1 LKRFLFYIAL
11 CIPFLIFSQEEKSAQ
26 ENPFDLKLKGL
37 LFGDIYYVQ
46 KSHIPEA
53 NEIGGAVMRR
63 TYLTFDASYK
73 KKWFSRIRIEANQ
86 SGEYQT
92 YDFEAE
98 VKDLFIGYKAKNH
111 KFIAG
116 LSPSR
121 TFDLIE
127 SVWELRY
134 LMRTPMDLQG
144 VASRD
149 FGLSAEGLISSKL
162 NLSYRAMI
170 GAGTEF
176 GNETGDGL
184 KYMGAI
190 SWRPNERLVIDFYA
204 DHEKLSGEAD
214 RTMYQFF
221 VGCKNEELKLRW
233 GIQYSN
239 QYREEEPKLELLSAF
254 IVGRIYKKI
263 SAAARVDRILH
274 PSPRGSNISY
284 IPFSPDSKATMLIGG
299 FEIPTGKY
307 FTFTPNIVSILYD
320 TNNDGY
326 KPTTDLSYRL
336 TIFFKI

>member
-1 LKRFLFYIAL
+1 MKQLLYLFLL
-11 CIPFLIFSQEEKSAQ
+11 IPTLLFSQEEEKA
-26 ENPFDLKLKGL
+26 FDLKLKGL

-53 NEIGGAVMRR
+53 NDIGGAVMRR
-63 TYLTFDASYK
+63 AYLTFDTKYK

-86 SGEYQT
+86 SGEYQN
-92 YDFEAE
+92 YSFEAE
-98 VKDLFIGYKAKNH
+98 VKDLFIGYEARNH
-111 KFIAG
+111 KFLAG

-127 SVWELRY
+127 EVWGMRY

-144 VASRD
+144 VSSRD
-149 FGLSAEGLISSKL
+149 FGLSAEGLVSSKL

-170 GAGTEF
+170 GTGTIV

-190 SWRPNERLVIDFYA
+190 SWRPNNRLVVDFYG
-204 DHEKLSGEAD
+204 DYEKLDGEAD
-214 RTMYQFF
+214 RTMFQFF

-233 GIQYSN
+233 GVQYSH
-239 QYREEEPKLELLSAF
+239 QFREKEPSLELFSAF
-254 IVGRIYKKI
+254 VVARIYKKL
-263 SAAARVDRILH
+263 SAVARVDRIME
-274 PSPRGSNISY
+274 PSPRGNNIAY
-284 IPFSPDSKATMLIGG
+284 IPFDPNSKATMILGG

-307 FTFTPNIVSILYD
+307 FTFTPNIVTILYD
-320 TNNDGY
+320 KNDDGY